1 MQHGVVSDS
10 VAFSFAC
17 RVESNLVQLTDEWHA
32 AMERSHANL
41 EANRQCIA
49 AARELL
55 VATARLRRVAASPLG
70 RHQSAP
76 PEGLIGPME
85 ALEQIVNAALPPSGI
100 VILSQAWELPVD
112 EVIADLETLSR
123 WMDPLDEFLVSVCA
137 AYEWDAGTGAIYL
150 GALRSALLAR
160 RTPSPWDDL

>member
-1 MQHGVVSDS
+1 VD
-10 VAFSFAC
+10 
-17 RVESNLVQLTDEWHA
+17 
-32 AMERSHANL
+32 
-41 EANRQCIA
+41 
-49 AARELL
+49 
-55 VATARLRRVAASPLG
+55 ASG
-70 RHQSAP
+70 K
-76 PEGLIGPME
+76 
-85 ALEQIVNAALPPSGI
+85 IVNAARTPREM